1 MVKRP
6 LCVAA
11 LIHILLILLFTGKE
25 ALQGNVLT
33 KKELALEDGQ
43 VMWVYG
49 EVERK
54 EPGNGYTG
62 ITLKNAYAENS
73 KNQIYRIL
81 VYMQEE
87 NSCHIGDKVKIQGT
101 IKQLKRKT
109 NQGMFHQALYYK
121 AKKINYLC
129 NGKEIF
135 VIESK
140 GTNVREEIYQF
151 RMYCYGQLQRLF
163 PEDSAALAGGILLG
177 IKSDIGEETKN
188 LYQKSG
194 IFHLISISGLHIS
207 FLGMAL
213 YKILRKYSGSYG
225 FSGMVTG
232 IFLGFYAV
240 LCGESVSA
248 LRAVIMALVM
258 MGAWYLGRTY
268 DLLSALALAA
278 ILLLLDSPYYL
289 YQSGFQLSF
298 VAVLGIRLVSQELVL
313 AFGEE
318 KKLPTAIAS
327 NLGIQLTTLPLILY
341 YYYEIP
347 VYSLLLN
354 LILVPLMS
362 LVLAAGMLALVL
374 SFFELSLGMFT
385 GGTMKVLLQVFEILA
400 AMTQKLP
407 YANLRWGQPKLA
419 SIIFYYIIL
428 AVAVF
433 LLQKRNE
440 KKERLLKEEKEICN
454 IGGWE
459 EKKKYLCLGAV
470 FLAMLVL
477 PYRSKAELTIT
488 MLDVGQG
495 DCFVLEEREGNVYL
509 VDGGSTDIK
518 EVGKYRMLPF
528 LKARGITTI
537 QGIFVTHMDNDH
549 ISGIKEL
556 LEAVGEGEFQV
567 KGVYLPG
574 IVNKDE
580 AYLSLEEQI
589 LQLGIPIAYMN
600 RGMELSDGEIRLE
613 ILQPKSEKIY
623 EDRNESSM
631 VFQLN
636 YQEFTMLFTGD
647 VEGQGEEELLEA
659 GVLEDVDVL
668 KVAHHGSEY
677 TMSLE
682 TLKRLAPE
690 AALIS
695 CGANNQ
701 YGHPHQ
707 ALLERLQ
714 KVCPKVYVTMTQGAV
729 TLETDGT
736 YVVLYPI

>member
-1 MVKRP
+1 MGKRP
-6 LCVAA
+6 LCIIA
-11 LIHILLILLFTGKE
+11 LIHILLILVFTAGDV
-25 ALQGNVLT
+25 LRGNVLT

-43 VMWVYG
+43 VLWVYG
-49 EVERK
+49 EIERK

-62 ITLKNAYAENS
+62 LTLKNAYVDNSENQ
-73 KNQIYRIL
+73 KYKIL
-81 VYMQEE
+81 VYIQNE
-87 NSCHIGDKVKIQGT
+87 NSCQIGDKVKIQGT

-121 AKKINYLC
+121 AKKVNYLC
-129 NGKEIF
+129 NAKEI
-135 VIESK
+135 VVLEQKKRNI
-140 GTNVREEIYQF
+140 REQIYQL
-151 RMYCYGQLQRLF
+151 RMYCYEQLHRLF
-163 PEDSAALAGGILLG
+163 PKDTAALAGGILLG

-207 FLGMAL
+207 FLGLAL
-213 YKILRKYSGSYG
+213 YKIIRKYSGSYG
-225 FSGMVTG
+225 FSGMITG
-232 IFLGFYAV
+232 IFLGFYAI

-268 DLLSALALAA
+268 DLLSALALSA

-298 VAVLGIRLVSQELVL
+298 VAVLGIRLVSKELIRAL
-313 AFGEE
+313 GEE
-318 KKLPTAIAS
+318 KKLRTAIVS
-327 NLGIQLTTLPLILY
+327 NLGIQFTTLPLILY

-354 LILVPLMS
+354 LVLVPLMS
-362 LVLAAGMLALVL
+362 LVLAAGILSLVL
-374 SFFELSLGMFT
+374 SFVHLSLGMFA
-385 GGTMKVLLQVFEILA
+385 GGTMEVLLRMFEAMA
-400 AMTQKLP
+400 AMTLKLP
-407 YANLRWGQPKLA
+407 YSNIRWGQPKI
-419 SIIFYYIIL
+419 SGIIL
-428 AVAVF
+428 YYVVLVAAVF
-433 LLQKRNE
+433 FLQRINDKKEQLLQ
-440 KKERLLKEEKEICN
+440 EEKEIRN

-459 EKKKYLCLGAV
+459 DNKKYVCLCVIFIAMV
-470 FLAMLVL
+470 FL
-477 PYRSKAELTIT
+477 PYESKVPLTIT

-495 DCFVLEEREGNVYL
+495 DCFVLEEKAGGVYL

-518 EVGKYRMLPF
+518 EVGKFRILPF
-528 LKARGITTI
+528 LKAKGITSI
-537 QGIFVTHMDNDH
+537 QGVFVSHMDSDH

-556 LEAVGEGEFQV
+556 LDSVREGEFQIN
-567 KGVYLPG
+567 GVYLPG
-574 IVNKDE
+574 ISNKDD

-589 LQLGIPIAYMN
+589 TQLGIPIVYMT
-600 RGMELSDGEIRLE
+600 RGMELSDGEITLH
-613 ILQPKSEKIY
+613 ILQPKEEEYY
-623 EDRNESSM
+623 EDRNEASM
-631 VFQLN
+631 VFQLD

-647 VEGQGEEELLEA
+647 IEGQGEEELLEN
-659 GVLEDVDVL
+659 GVLQDIDVL

-677 TMSLE
+677 TMSSE

-695 CGANNQ
+695 CGVNNQ

-714 KVCPKVYVTMTQGAV
+714 EVCQKVYITMTQGAV
-729 TLETDGT
+729 TLETDGIS
-736 YVVLYPI
+736 VVLYSI